1 MVTFLGRGARTVTD
15 HPVATISV
23 VVALALAGVVLALQ
37 LEPSASTDSMVGQS
51 SAAANAPK
59 RFHDQFGDEA
69 IVVLVKGRPERSE
82 VVQGLGRLLALE
94 GCLSGN
100 LPPGP
105 QGQAAL

>member
-1 MVTFLGRGARTVTD
+1 MVTFLGRVARTVTD

-37 LEPSASTDSMVGQS
+37 LEPSASTDSLVGQS
-51 SAAANAPK
+51 SEAAQATK

-69 IVVLVKGRPERSE
+69 IVVLIKGDLQRTVLTSD
-82 VVQGLGRLLALE
+82 LGRLVSLE

-100 LPPGP
+100 VPKSAPELVK
-105 QGQAAL
+105 